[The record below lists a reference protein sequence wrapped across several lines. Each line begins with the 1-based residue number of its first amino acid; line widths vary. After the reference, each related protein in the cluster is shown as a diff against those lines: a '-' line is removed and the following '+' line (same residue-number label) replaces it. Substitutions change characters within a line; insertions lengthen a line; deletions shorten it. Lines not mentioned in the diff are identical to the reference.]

1 MQAGFFPFFS
11 SSIFKRYCKSGF
23 CYLSCEGQKI
33 YHKGF
38 YYANFFASL
47 LFRLINANISV
58 NDFNEQPEWFH
69 WPWAHRQWPFYTYCM
84 SCTRFKSGSFYRA
97 WYFCERI
104 DNYLPIDII
113 ILKHVK
119 LFLVLFGPVNF
130 SFRLLNSTTREVW
143 MACESKSFSWRLHWS
158 TCRSPK
164 CLRYR

>member
-84 SCTRFKSGSFYRA
+84 SCTRFKSGSFYRYRKRFGDLHVDQCTLQEKLFDSQA
-97 WYFCERI
+97 IQTSRVVEFRSLNEKFTGPNKTKNNFTCF
-104 DNYLPIDII
+104 NII
-113 ILKHVK
+113 ISI
-119 LFLVLFGPVNF
+119 G
-130 SFRLLNSTTREVW
+130 R
-143 MACESKSFSWRLHWS
+143 
-158 TCRSPK
+158 
-164 CLRYR
+164 